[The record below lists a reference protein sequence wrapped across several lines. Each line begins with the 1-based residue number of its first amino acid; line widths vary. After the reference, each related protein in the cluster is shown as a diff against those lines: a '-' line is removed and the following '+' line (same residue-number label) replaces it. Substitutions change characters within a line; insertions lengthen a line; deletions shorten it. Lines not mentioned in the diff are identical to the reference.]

1 MATDTGF
8 TTDLLPPLNA
18 LANPHRLDLLHL
30 LRDPGTHFPAQPA
43 GPVAEIGVCVTD
55 LQAKLKLS
63 QSTTSQY
70 LALLERSGMVAAQ
83 RIGQWTYWKLK
94 EDRIRAWLSRLE
106 SALTHPGGPRSSPAA
121 PAVKVQDILAARLR
135 IQPHVR
141 CTPLE
146 PSPGLSRLT
155 GAEVRIKFEHLQHT
169 GSSASRA
176 AINWLRL
183 MREQKPGAGVV
194 VTAAGSREI
203 GLAYAG
209 QRLGVPVCAFLADAA
224 GPQAV
229 EQFAIYG
236 AEVRPQA
243 DFRSVEQAAITFA
256 RDQGWLMPP
265 AGTHPAVL
273 SGLGTIAVE
282 LFEEFAGLD
291 AVVVPADDAS
301 LFLALNHALKT
312 IDPGVKVF
320 GIRSRPVE
328 NTPPAAPVLPSGVA
342 PDRAVTVSVEELR
355 SAAAW
360 MLTEHRMALP
370 PAGTAAIG
378 YLLSTSDELRGR
390 HVAALIPGGEC

>member
-1 MATDTGF
+1 MDTGL
-8 TTDLLPPLNA
+8 TADLLPPLNA

-30 LRDPGTHFPAQPA
+30 LRDPGAHFPAQPA
-43 GPVAEIGVCVTD
+43 GPAEEIGVCVTD

-94 EDRIRAWLSRLE
+94 EDRVRAWISRLE
-106 SALTHPGGPRSSPAA
+106 NALTHPGGLQSPPAA
-121 PAVKVQDILAARLR
+121 PVLKVQDILAGRLR

-176 AINWLRL
+176 GVSWLRL
-183 MREQKPGAGVV
+183 MREEKPGAGVV
-194 VTAAGSREI
+194 ITAAGFREI

-229 EQFAIYG
+229 EQLAIYG

-243 DFRSVEQAAITFA
+243 DLRSAGQAALAFA

-273 SGLGTIAVE
+273 AGLGTIAVE
-282 LFEEFAGLD
+282 LCEEFTGLD

-301 LFLALNHALKT
+301 LCLALHHALKT
-312 IDPGVKVF
+312 IDPGIKVF
-320 GIRSRPVE
+320 GVRSRPVE
-328 NTPPAAPVLPSGVA
+328 NTPPVA
-342 PDRAVTVSVEELR
+342 PALSPDVSSDRAVTVPVEELR

-360 MLTEHRMALP
+360 LLAEHRMALP
-370 PAGTAAIG
+370 PAGTASIG
-378 YLLSTSDELRGR
+378 YLLSAPEGLRGR
-390 HVAALIPGGEC
+390 RVAAVIPGGEY

>member
-1 MATDTGF
+1 MATDALF
-8 TTDLLPPLNA
+8 TADLLPHLSA
-18 LANPHRLDLLHL
+18 LANPHRLELLHL
-30 LRDPGTHFPAQPA
+30 LRDPGAHFPAQPA
-43 GPVAEIGVCVTD
+43 GPAEEIGVCVTD

-94 EDRIRAWLSRLE
+94 EDRVRAWITRLE
-106 SALTHPGGPRSSPAA
+106 NALTHPGGPPSSPAT
-121 PAVKVQDILAARLR
+121 PVVKVQDILAARLR

-176 AINWLRL
+176 GVNWLRL
-183 MREQKPGAGVV
+183 MREKIPGAGVA

-209 QRLGVPVCAFLADAA
+209 QRLGVPVCAFLPEGT
-224 GPQAV
+224 GPQAG

-236 AEVRPQA
+236 AEVRPQT
-243 DFRSVEQAAITFA
+243 DVRSAEQAAQAFA
-256 RDQGWLMPP
+256 HDQGWLTPP
-265 AGTHPAVL
+265 AGTHPAVVA
-273 SGLGTIAVE
+273 GLGTIALE

-291 AVVVPADDAS
+291 AIVLPTDDTN

-312 IDPGVKVF
+312 IDPDTKVF
-320 GIRSRPVE
+320 GVRSRPIE
-328 NTPPAAPVLPSGVA
+328 TTTPCALALSPDDSS
-342 PDRAVTVSVEELR
+342 DRAVTVSVV
-355 SAAAW
+355 
-360 MLTEHRMALP
+360 
-370 PAGTAAIG
+370 GTIG
-378 YLLSTSDELRGR
+378 GCVD
-390 HVAALIPGGEC
+390 AC

>member
-1 MATDTGF
+1 MDTGL
-8 TTDLLPPLNA
+8 TAELLPPLNA

-30 LRDPGTHFPAQPA
+30 LRDPGAHFPAQPA
-43 GPVAEIGVCVTD
+43 GPAEEIGVCVTD

-94 EDRIRAWLSRLE
+94 EDRVRAWITRLE
-106 SALTHPGGPRSSPAA
+106 HALTHPGQPPAA
-121 PAVKVQDILAARLR
+121 PAVKLQDILAARLR

-169 GSSASRA
+169 GGGAARA
-176 AINWLRL
+176 GVNWLRL
-183 MREQKPGAGVV
+183 MREEKPGAGVV
-194 VTAAGSREI
+194 MTAAGPREI

-209 QRLGVPVCAFLADAA
+209 QRLSVPVCAFLTEGA
-224 GPQAV
+224 GPQAAGQLAV
-229 EQFAIYG
+229 YG

-243 DFRSVEQAAITFA
+243 DSQAAEQAALASA
-256 RDQGWLMPP
+256 RERGWLTPP

-273 SGLGTIAVE
+273 SGVGTIAVE

-291 AVVVPADDAS
+291 AVVVPADDVTLS
-301 LFLALNHALKT
+301 LALNHALRT
-312 IDPGVKVF
+312 VDPGIRVF
-320 GIRSRPVE
+320 AVRSRPGGAAWSAGA
-328 NTPPAAPVLPSGVA
+328 PP
-342 PDRAVTVSVEELR
+342 DQTIAVSAEELQ
-355 SAAAW
+355 SATAW
-360 MLTEHRMALP
+360 MLAEHRMALP

-378 YLLSTSDELRGR
+378 FLLNAPDEVRGR
-390 HVAALIPGGEC
+390 RVAAVIPGGAY

>member
-1 MATDTGF
+1 MDTGF
-8 TTDLLPPLNA
+8 TADLLPPLNA
-18 LANPHRLDLLHL
+18 LANPHRLDLLHF
-30 LRDPGTHFPAQPA
+30 LRDPGAHFPAQPA
-43 GPVAEIGVCVTD
+43 GPAEEIGVCVTD

-94 EDRIRAWLSRLE
+94 EDRVRAWISRLE
-106 SALTHPGGPRSSPAA
+106 NALTHPGGLQASPAA
-121 PAVKVQDILAARLR
+121 PVVKVQDILAARLR

-176 AINWLRL
+176 GVNWLRL
-183 MREQKPGAGVV
+183 MREEKPGASVV
-194 VTAAGSREI
+194 ITAAGSREI

-209 QRLGVPVCAFLADAA
+209 QRLGVPVCAFLADGA
-224 GPQAV
+224 GPQAI

-236 AEVRPQA
+236 AEVRPQP
-243 DFRSVEQAAITFA
+243 DVRSAEQAALAFA

-273 SGLGTIAVE
+273 GGLGTIAVE
-282 LFEEFAGLD
+282 VCEEFAGLD
-291 AVVVPADDAS
+291 VVVVPADDTS

-312 IDPGVKVF
+312 IDPGIKVF
-320 GIRSRPVE
+320 GVRSRPAE
-328 NTPPAAPVLPSGVA
+328 NAPPAALALSPDVPS
-342 PDRAVTVSVEELR
+342 DRAIMVSVEELR

-360 MLTEHRMALP
+360 MLAEHRMALS
-370 PAGTAAIG
+370 PAATAAIG
-378 YLLSTSDELRGR
+378 HLLSAPEELRGR
-390 HVAALIPGGEC
+390 RVVAIIPGGEY